1 MVEEHIHVINKL
13 VKYRSDIDGLRAVA
27 VLSVIFFHI
36 NPNWLTGGYFGV
48 DIFFVI
54 SGYLIT
60 LILVKEIKKTKK
72 LNIINFYKRRVKR
85 IAPALFFLLTF
96 TSIVGYIL
104 LTPQDLVA
112 LADATI
118 WAVFSSANIYFYT
131 AIDTGYFAPNSDT
144 LPLLQL
150 WSLGVEEQ
158 FYIFWPLVL
167 LLVMTFFNSFKK
179 MMIFLIV
186 VFIASLVLAQATVL
200 DHQQFAYYMIPTRAW
215 ELLGGAIVAI
225 LVNFNIHPKGLLSEI
240 MAIVGLVAIIFS
252 VVFLTNED
260 PVPSLYT
267 VPVIIGTAIL
277 IFSGAVKQTLV
288 GKLLSFKPFVLIG
301 LISYPAYLWHW
312 SILAFLRYA
321 SVQINF
327 TVVLFI
333 FFATFLMATISYL
346 FVERPLRTRDT
357 STKNV
362 FIWYLLVPATVIVSA
377 SGAVK
382 SHYEGSKETLS
393 YQKFEIK
400 PAYEYN
406 YNCQFN
412 VFDLKAYSAKRC
424 IYPQNAKKADAFL
437 IGDSNAAHYVGML
450 RVLAQHYGF
459 SIRNASQSACPP
471 VFDEKF
477 SWVNHTYKKGCD
489 IYTQSLP
496 QEVLKYNTVL
506 LGGEWEAYFYKK
518 GFKKGFEKTI
528 DYLAKHVKHVIIL
541 LEVPSFPPFD
551 NKCEQK
557 ALKIKSLHCETAYN
571 NKNPDTNANKFMRQI
586 AKKYANVD
594 TFEIRHLLCKKD
606 GTCSPYLD
614 GMPIYYDGWHLNMK
628 GSELLGRKMIISH
641 DPELKVFEQ
650 IKK

>member
-1 MVEEHIHVINKL
+1 MDNKHVHIINKS
-13 VKYRSDIDGLRAVA
+13 VKYRSDIDGLRAIA

-36 NPNWLTGGYFGV
+36 NAKWVSGGFSGV

-60 LILVKEIKKTKK
+60 LILVKEIRTTKK
-72 LNIINFYKRRVKR
+72 LNIVNFYKRRVKR

-104 LTPQDLVA
+104 LTPEDLVA
-112 LADATI
+112 LADSTI
-118 WAVFSSANIYFYT
+118 WAVFSAANIYFYS

-158 FYIFWPLVL
+158 FYIFWPIFL
-167 LLVMTFFNSFKK
+167 LLVMRFFKSIKKVILFLTF
-179 MMIFLIV
+179 
-186 VFIASLVLAQATVL
+186 VFIASLILAEATVL

-225 LVNFNIHPKGLLSEI
+225 LVNFNIHPKGLLSEL
-240 MAIVGLVAIIFS
+240 MAIAGAIAIILSIF
-252 VVFLTNED
+252 FLSSNE

-267 VPVIIGTAIL
+267 VPVIVGTAIL
-277 IFSGAVKQTLV
+277 IFSGAIKQTFV
-288 GKLLSFKPFVLIG
+288 GRLLSFKPLVWIG

-312 SILAFLRYA
+312 SILAFFRYA

-327 TVVLFI
+327 SVVLFI
-333 FFATFLMATISYL
+333 LFATFLMATISYL
-346 FVERPLRTRDT
+346 FVERPLRARNT

-362 FIWYLLVPATVIVSA
+362 FIWYLFVPAAIVISA
-377 SGAVK
+377 SGSVK
-382 SHYEGSKETLS
+382 YVNQSKLD

-412 VFDLKAYSAKRC
+412 VFDLKAYQEKRC
-424 IYPQNAKKADAFL
+424 IYPENAKKADAFL
-437 IGDSNAAHYVGML
+437 IGDSNAAHYLGML
-450 RVLAQHYGF
+450 RVLAKHYGF

-471 VFDEKF
+471 VFNEDF
-477 SWVNHTYKKGCD
+477 SWVNHTYKKGCT
-489 IYTQSLP
+489 IYTHSLA
-496 QEVLKYNTVL
+496 QEAIKYNTVI
-506 LGGEWEAYFYKK
+506 LGGEWEAYFYNK
-518 GFKKGFEKTI
+518 GFRKGFEKTI

-571 NKNPDTNANKFMRQI
+571 SKKPDTNANKFMRQL
-586 AKKYANVD
+586 AKKYANVE
-594 TFEIRHLLCKKD
+594 TFGIRHLICKKD

-614 GMPIYYDGWHLNMK
+614 GMPMYYDGWHLNMR
-628 GSELLGRKMIISH
+628 GSEILGEKMILNH
-641 DPELKVFEQ
+641 DPALKIFQ
-650 IKK
+650 KIK